1 MTTRL
6 TCLAAAAVIGL
17 AVPAGAAPVAP
28 PTPAEG
34 RALILKPLTLT
45 KLGDLSF
52 GTIITSNAAGTI
64 AIPADGSAPILT
76 GGVAHIPSDT
86 GGRARF
92 AGAGTAGQ
100 QIIVIAD
107 NPLTLS
113 NGLGD
118 TVNVLAITLDGPNVR
133 TIDATRAFFVNV
145 GGILHVAADQPEGI
159 YENTLNVTA
168 WYL

>member
-1 MTTRL
+1 MTRL
-6 TCLAAAAVIGL
+6 TCLVAAAAFGL
-17 AVPAGAAPVAP
+17 AVPAQAAPVAP
-28 PTPAEG
+28 PSPAQG
-34 RALILKPLTLT
+34 SALILKPLTLT

-52 GTIITSNAAGTI
+52 GTIVTSNVAGTV
-64 AIPADGSAPILT
+64 AIPADGSAPIIT
-76 GGVAHIPSDT
+76 GGISHIPSDT
-86 GGRARF
+86 GARARF

-133 TIDATRAFFVNV
+133 TIDATRAFYVNV
-145 GGILHVAADQPEGI
+145 GGILYVAANQPEGL
-159 YENTLNVTA
+159 YEATLNVTA

>member
-1 MTTRL
+1 MTRL
-6 TCLAAAAVIGL
+6 TCLAMAAAIGL
-17 AVPAGAAPVAP
+17 AVPAAAAPVTA
-28 PTPAEG
+28 PTPAQG
-34 RALILKPLTLT
+34 RALLLKPLTLT
-45 KLGDLSF
+45 KLNDLSF
-52 GTIITSNAAGTI
+52 GTIITSNTSGTI

-76 GGVAHIPSDT
+76 GGVAHVPSAT
-86 GGRARF
+86 GARAQF

-118 TVNVLAITLDGPNVR
+118 TVNVLAITLDGPNLR
-133 TIDATRAFFVNV
+133 TIDATRAFYVNV
-145 GGILHVAADQPEGI
+145 GGILHVAADQPEGL
-159 YENTLNVTA
+159 YEATLNVTA